1 MSLQKQL
8 VHLNMS
14 GGLQKKD
21 DPFLVVPSK
30 LAVADDV
37 EFDDLNTV
45 KTRDGQASQT
55 LASVS
60 VLEAAS
66 SAQRAFVNGGE
77 AVLEC
82 ASGD

>member
-21 DPFLVVPSK
+21 DSFLVIPSK

-37 EFDDLNTV
+37 EFDDLSTV
-45 KTRDGQASQT
+45 KTRGGQASVS
-55 LASVS
+55 LASDVALFG
-60 VLEAAS
+60 VG
-66 SAQRAFVNGGE
+66 RAERLFAHVTEPG
-77 AVLEC
+77 
-82 ASGD
+82 